1 LGIVFPKAVIEYAD
15 KATAHSWRA
24 FAFANTT
31 KPRIAWDAAGGRV
44 LAFIYGSDT
53 DVPEQA
59 IGLRPLRTPDTV
71 DLQLANAFMRVFDD
85 DVCNAPLMLRHDELW
100 ETLTLSRISRSI
112 ARLTAFSTAPFLR
125 WLSAFEAAAHLR
137 YEGTPFHASAF
148 MTKQRKWIAEVAG
161 PRFIPFKES
170 IQFRQALL
178 GEKWVRTIASGAD
191 VGLVGLGHTGAIIGV
206 VVVPRPKQST
216 SILVF
221 PSELRPA
228 SGLVRPGTMAFVAAE
243 NGDLYVVLPSG
254 AVFVKSQGSWQ
265 YLNYAAFQALLSAH
279 VSEQIARAVLQLA
292 VDLSFAPHGAL
303 LCLPTTTSIAE
314 LVPDHLNPR
323 RPNHSLRQA
332 ATNISFDSP
341 EQVSALRAIAGAD
354 GAVVIRSDGRV
365 VDAAC
370 MIGEPTDAALKSSG
384 ISSLRRFEGARS
396 TAAWNASV
404 YGIAIK
410 VSDDGPIS
418 LFHKGQLLGQIG

>member
-1 LGIVFPKAVIEYAD
+1 VNPVESPCIASEPPFPFTPVQVSLLSTFAMMKPLPTSRATARSTAAAVGQELGIVFPKAVIEYAD

-178 GEKWVRTIASGAD
+178 GEKWVRTIESGAD
-191 VGLVGLGHTGAIIGV
+191 LGLVGLGHTGAIIGV

-216 SILVF
+216 SIWFFL
-221 PSELRPA
+221 PNCAQRP
-228 SGLVRPGTMAFVAAE
+228 
-243 NGDLYVVLPSG
+243 D
-254 AVFVKSQGSWQ
+254 W
-265 YLNYAAFQALLSAH
+265 
-279 VSEQIARAVLQLA
+279 
-292 VDLSFAPHGAL
+292 
-303 LCLPTTTSIAE
+303 
-314 LVPDHLNPR
+314 
-323 RPNHSLRQA
+323 
-332 ATNISFDSP
+332 
-341 EQVSALRAIAGAD
+341 
-354 GAVVIRSDGRV
+354 
-365 VDAAC
+365 
-370 MIGEPTDAALKSSG
+370 
-384 ISSLRRFEGARS
+384 
-396 TAAWNASV
+396 
-404 YGIAIK
+404 
-410 VSDDGPIS
+410 
-418 LFHKGQLLGQIG
+418 